1 MNLSHLRPHEV
12 DLILRHWDRGR
23 LVIEIQRLSGRPQHV
38 VQAVLAQHRDY
49 TPGKGRGR
57 RT

>member
-1 MNLSHLRPHEV
+1 MNIAHLRPHEV
-12 DLILRHWDRGR
+12 QTILRHFDAGR

-49 TPGKGRGR
+49 TPSKGRGR
-57 RT
+57 RR